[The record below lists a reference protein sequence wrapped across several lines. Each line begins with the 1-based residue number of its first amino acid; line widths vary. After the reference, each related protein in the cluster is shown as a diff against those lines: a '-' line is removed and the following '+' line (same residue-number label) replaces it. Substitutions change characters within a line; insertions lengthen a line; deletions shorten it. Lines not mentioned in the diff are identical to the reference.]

1 MELFERA
8 AYYGLNSVLAVYL
21 TVGVAAGGLAF
32 SEQSVGFLQGIV
44 YAATYVLPILGG
56 ALAMLYDKLG
66 KEVLPAW
73 SRILTA
79 LPDARLRMASK
90 HLGNAAVTAQ
100 FVEKL
105 RQHGIDPAR
114 GEMSG
119 PSPTRETYLARYAEV
134 DIMLDTFPYPGVT
147 TTCEALWM
155 GVPTITLAGE
165 TLLARQGAGVLTAAG
180 LKNWIA
186 ASIDDYVE
194 KAVALAGDP
203 SGLAKL
209 RAGLREQTGASPIFD
224 APRFARNFE
233 KALWQMW
240 QTRNQMHPRAKI

>member
-1 MELFERA
+1 MWDKWFRTGCALLVSGTLLF
-8 AYYGLNSVLAVYL
+8 GSGFSPAV
-21 TVGVAAGGLAF
+21 
-32 SEQSVGFLQGIV
+32 
-44 YAATYVLPILGG
+44 
-56 ALAMLYDKLG
+56 
-66 KEVLPAW
+66 
-73 SRILTA
+73 
-79 LPDARLRMASK
+79 
-90 HLGNAAVTAQ
+90 
-100 FVEKL
+100 
-105 RQHGIDPAR
+105 
-114 GEMSG
+114 
-119 PSPTRETYLARYAEV
+119 AEEEPPRTKRTQT
-134 DIMLDTFPYPGVT
+134 ILDTFPYPGVT